1 MKIPFSYGVKNNSFP
16 LILGISLTVHA
27 LALGAAGFLFSPAK
41 YAVQEA
47 PSSMEVIMI
56 EKPKP
61 QTKPQI
67 KENIVETP
75 KEALQKI
82 PIQQKKAELEKP
94 KSVIIPPL
102 KGALPQ
108 AKPDYLRN
116 PAPVYPEAAR
126 RNGWE
131 GLVLLKVLVS
141 KEGACEKISVV
152 KSSGHSVLD
161 KSALRAVKDWKFLPA
176 RAGAMSFSSWIKV
189 PVRFVLVDKN
199 N

>member
-1 MKIPFSYGVKNNSFP
+1 MKIPFSYGTKNNSFS
-16 LILGISLTVHA
+16 LILGVSLAAHA
-27 LALGAAGFLFSPAK
+27 LALGAAGLLFSSAQ
-41 YAVQEA
+41 YSVEEA
-47 PSSMEVIMI
+47 PSSMEMIMI
-56 EKPKP
+56 EKPQAQAKL
-61 QTKPQI
+61 QI
-67 KENIVETP
+67 KEDVVETP

-82 PIQQKKAELEKP
+82 PVREKKAEPEKP

-131 GLVLLKVLVS
+131 GLVMLKVLVS
-141 KEGACEKISVV
+141 REGVCEKISVI
-152 KSSGHSVLD
+152 KSSGRSVLD
-161 KSALRAVKDWKFLPA
+161 ESALHAVKDWKFLPA

-189 PVRFVLVDKN
+189 PVRFVLVDKK
-199 N
+199 